1 MKKMF
6 CENCGAKIPEHY
18 DRCLSCGTYA
28 TGYKLSEN
36 TVAQA
41 KEVAVDKRKQLNQIA
56 KKIESCEKEIHNC
69 NDNIELTE
77 LLKVQE
83 DYQRDYKKIAGS
95 YYIIKSAESP
105 QQTLNIKDD
114 IANCQD
120 TEKCSKKYL
129 KLALICIGAALALII
144 ATGLIYLNSTKKQKK
159 KENDFNYT
167 TIAALT
173 PTPTPTNNA
182 ILWNTGATT
191 KPTNE
196 SEKISTP
203 IPTPEPV
210 KDKPKSQNTPKPAPV
225 VTPTPKIIEVEKTI
239 TITITPEP
247 TPFIEYECIKKN
259 TITYEYLFNAQNDVT
274 YYYKKS
280 NGEYKK
286 VVIEKHDTYVI
297 LCDGIPVSSSHWDI
311 KNAHEFREKID
322 DIDLYIKVN

>member
-1 MKKMF
+1 MF

-18 DRCLSCGTYA
+18 DRCLSCGTYV

-41 KEVAVDKRKQLNQIA
+41 KEVAADKRKQLNQIA
-56 KKIESCEKEIHNC
+56 RKIESCEKEIHNC
-69 NDNIELTE
+69 NDSIELTE

-95 YYIIKSAESP
+95 YYIIKPIENP
-105 QQTLNIKDD
+105 EQTLNIEDN
-114 IANCQD
+114 IANYQD

-144 ATGLIYLNSTKKQKK
+144 ATGLIYLISTKKQKK
-159 KENDFNYT
+159 RENDFNYT
-167 TIAALT
+167 AITTLI
-173 PTPTPTNNA
+173 PTPTSTNGA
-182 ILWNTGATT
+182 ALWNTGATI

-196 SEKISTP
+196 PEKISTP

-225 VTPTPKIIEVEKTI
+225 ITPTPKIIEVEKTI

-259 TITYEYLFNAQNDVT
+259 TITYEYLFNVQNDVT

-280 NGEYKK
+280 NGIYGK
-286 VVIEKHDTYVI
+286 VTVEKHDVYVV
-297 LCDGIPVSSSHWDI
+297 LCDGVPVSTSFFNPKQHG
-311 KNAHEFREKID
+311 NALIEKID